1 MAVNTR
7 DGIGHIFTILQ
18 VTLEAEPVTHN
29 VIGPLDQLGQLVDL
43 ARLDG
48 ESFKNYKHRVLD
60 TYVHRANATYQGL
73 INGITRELGLLQ
85 FDALTIDV
93 KNGSGGLPESPRI
106 VVASTEVILYNKWSG
121 EDDYEIDKTINIY
134 NRSGNTYN
142 GFFMEDLVS
151 EINSSTY
158 FSATIGVNVD
168 AKTHSITLLQQ
179 SSDRNIPVESV
190 PSATNFKLEY
200 GDITEESIFFDE
212 VNVFRNL
219 KAAEVDVVSAGD
231 YYVNFSTGR
240 VVVKTLPS
248 GSGAVRYISRRMPY
262 VVEASPISVI
272 DFKDEKFRKEVFHT
286 VILPDGT
293 TLNGIPTPE
302 AIDIINQLFSIKGM
316 YWGE

>member
-212 VNVFRNL
+212 VNVFRNRCKCWRL
-219 KAAEVDVVSAGD
+219 LCKFL
-231 YYVNFSTGR
+231 Y
-240 VVVKTLPS
+240 
-248 GSGAVRYISRRMPY
+248 GSSR
-262 VVEASPISVI
+262 S
-272 DFKDEKFRKEVFHT
+272 
-286 VILPDGT
+286 
-293 TLNGIPTPE
+293 
-302 AIDIINQLFSIKGM
+302 
-316 YWGE
+316 